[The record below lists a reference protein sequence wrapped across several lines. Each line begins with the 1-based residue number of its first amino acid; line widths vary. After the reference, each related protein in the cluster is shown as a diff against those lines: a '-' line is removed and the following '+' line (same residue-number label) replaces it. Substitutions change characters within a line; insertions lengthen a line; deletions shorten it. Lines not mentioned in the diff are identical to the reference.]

1 MTQTLGIVKE
11 GKLIPEELWIKF
23 VSSLENSFDNL
34 ETNNERAKREL
45 AESIVNSVK
54 KRMVPRFGILF
65 SGGVDSSLIA
75 FIAKQLKCNFTC
87 YTVGIGGSDDIA
99 WAQRVAK
106 EYNFN
111 FKFKLLSLNE
121 LEIAVK
127 ETVKILNDA
136 EIVKASV
143 G

>member
-65 SGGVDSSLIA
+65 LGH
-75 FIAKQLKCNFTC
+75 
-87 YTVGIGGSDDIA
+87 
-99 WAQRVAK
+99 
-106 EYNFN
+106 
-111 FKFKLLSLNE
+111 
-121 LEIAVK
+121 
-127 ETVKILNDA
+127 
-136 EIVKASV
+136 
-143 G
+143 